1 MGKLNFYKSKDKK
14 NEILDTWKILIS
26 DDELDVH
33 TLTKTVLKNFVYKG
47 KGLEFIS
54 TFSGEETI
62 EVVKNND
69 DIVLLLLDV
78 IMESDDAGL
87 QVVKTIRDDLNNHDL
102 QIVLRTGQSGLV
114 PESEV
119 VMDYAINDYKEKT
132 ELTSKKLITTII
144 TAIRS
149 FENIKALNKSNE
161 DIKKLNYDLN
171 GILDSFDKY
180 VIASRANKDGE
191 IIYVSEA
198 FCNLTGY
205 RKDELLGNNH
215 NILKDMFTPNEIY
228 DDLWKT
234 ITSNKVWRGQIRNQ
248 KKNGEYYWLKTVISP
263 EYDVHGEFVCY
274 TAISQNITAQKE
286 VEKANVEIEQLNE
299 DIIETQ
305 REVVFRLGAIAE
317 ARDKETGM
325 HVKRVAEYSKLLA
338 LYYGLPANEAEIVK
352 MASPMHDIGKVAIP
366 DDILKKPGRYTP
378 EEFEIMKTHAQIGYD
393 MLKSSNKPI
402 LKAAAIIAHQH
413 QEKYDGS
420 GYPQGLSGEDIHIY
434 GRITAIADVFD
445 ALGSDRVYKK
455 AWDDDRIFNLFKE
468 ERAKHFDPV
477 LIDLFFKNLDNF
489 LEIRDKFKDV

>member
-1 MGKLNFYKSKDKK
+1 M
-14 NEILDTWKILIS
+14 
-26 DDELDVH
+26 
-33 TLTKTVLKNFVYKG
+33 
-47 KGLEFIS
+47 
-54 TFSGEETI
+54 
-62 EVVKNND
+62 
-69 DIVLLLLDV
+69 
-78 IMESDDAGL
+78 
-87 QVVKTIRDDLNNHDL
+87 
-102 QIVLRTGQSGLV
+102 
-114 PESEV
+114 
-119 VMDYAINDYKEKT
+119 
-132 ELTSKKLITTII
+132 
-144 TAIRS
+144 
-149 FENIKALNKSNE
+149 
-161 DIKKLNYDLN
+161 
-171 GILDSFDKY
+171 
-180 VIASRANKDGE
+180 
-191 IIYVSEA
+191 
-198 FCNLTGY
+198 
-205 RKDELLGNNH
+205 
-215 NILKDMFTPNEIY
+215 
-228 DDLWKT
+228 
-234 ITSNKVWRGQIRNQ
+234 
-248 KKNGEYYWLKTVISP
+248 
-263 EYDVHGEFVCY
+263 
-274 TAISQNITAQKE
+274 
-286 VEKANVEIEQLNE
+286 NE

-455 AWDDDRIFNLFKE
+455 AWDDEKIFNLFKE

>member
-1 MGKLNFYKSKDKK
+1 MGKLNFYKPKDKK
-14 NEILDTWKILIS
+14 DEILDKWKILIS

-62 EVVKNND
+62 DVVKNND

-87 QVVKTIRDDLNNHDL
+87 QVVKTIREDLNNHDL

-149 FENIKALNKSNE
+149 YETIKALNKSNE

-180 VIASRANKDGE
+180 VIASRADKDGK

-198 FCNLTGY
+198 FCSLTGY

-215 NILKDMFTPNEIY
+215 NILKDMFTPKEVY
-228 DDLWKT
+228 EDLWNT
-234 ITSNKVWRGQIRNQ
+234 ITSNKVWKGQIRNH

-263 EYDVHGEFVCY
+263 EYDVNGDFVCY

-286 VEKANVEIEQLNE
+286 VEKANGEIEQLNE

-338 LYYGLPANEAEIVK
+338 LYYGLPMNEAEIVK

-366 DDILKKPGRYTP
+366 DDILKKPGKYTP

-393 MLKSSNKPI
+393 MLKTSNKPI

-455 AWDDDRIFNLFKE
+455 AWDDERIFNLFKE
-468 ERAKHFDPV
+468 ERGKHFDPILV
-477 LIDLFFKNLDNF
+477 DLFFKNLDKF